1 MLSTSRGKL
10 ARTLSVYEYT
20 SCIWPSFVYHSRLTI
35 CDCLRFTK
43 VCFCPY
49 TSDKQF
55 CLNDINSSVMP
66 RLDENQR
73 LRAIGM
79 PQAGLAQNVVAR
91 HFGCHRNTIL
101 SLWRRFRQS
110 GNTRNHRRS
119 GRPRVTS
126 RRQDNHIRL
135 VHLRNRFQTLSL
147 TARSIPGLRP
157 ITSRTVR
164 NRLREHNIRP
174 RRPAIRPILLPKH
187 RAARLTWCR
196 RYLRFRIQDWAN
208 ILFTDESRFHLDSS
222 DGRSRVYR
230 RVGERYTDACVIQR
244 QSFGGGSVMVWG
256 GITAHGRTPL
266 VVVAGNLYRYTLSGW
281 NCLALCHSVHPSSGQ
296 QRHISAGQRST
307 TCCASSAWLSD
318 TAKCWFVTMASS
330 FTRSFTHWACL
341 GWNGTTVTPS
351 AKSASDVSGNGS
363 GIDPHLEQY
372 PTSIFQQLG

>member
-1 MLSTSRGKL
+1 
-10 ARTLSVYEYT
+10 
-20 SCIWPSFVYHSRLTI
+20 
-35 CDCLRFTK
+35 
-43 VCFCPY
+43 
-49 TSDKQF
+49 
-55 CLNDINSSVMP
+55 MP

-79 PQAGLAQNVVAR
+79 LQAGLAQNVVAR

-135 VHLRNRFQTLSL
+135 VHLRNRFQTSNL

-157 ITSRTVR
+157 ISSRTVR

-174 RRPAIRPILLPKH
+174 RRPAIRSILLPRH
-187 RAARLTWCR
+187 RAARLTWCK

-230 RVGERYTDACVIQR
+230 RVGERYADACVIQR

-266 VVVAGNLYRYTLSGW
+266 VVVAGNLTGIRYRDEIVQPYVIPFIQAQA
-281 NCLALCHSVHPSSGQ
+281 NN
-296 QRHISAGQRST
+296 
-307 TCCASSAWLSD
+307 
-318 TAKCWFVTMASS
+318 VT
-330 FTRSFTHWACL
+330 
-341 GWNGTTVTPS
+341 
-351 AKSASDVSGNGS
+351 
-363 GIDPHLEQY
+363 
-372 PTSIFQQLG
+372 FQQDNARPHVARVVRDYLTQ